1 MEKGLQKFRASSG
14 HVACFGHVVQLVGRG
29 LLDQFDPE
37 KKKPGEGEDAA
48 TEEDEDAE
56 DGDDEDDEDEEE
68 DTEDGLEGIMDEVEW
83 VDDMSG
89 MTPGEL
95 RDFRS
100 NLRPVRLMLT
110 KLRRLAA
117 TIRKSTTILLPAWKK
132 QLELLNQDILMLKQD
147 VRTRWCSTHDMLK
160 RAVRLKKAI
169 KSFCEADNDLHPLD
183 LEKYQLSKREW
194 SIAEQLLEVLK
205 VCVSCSHTFLLRSDH
220 LSAYSHCH
228 VVSLIFPFRC
238 LPYPCLF

>member
-1 MEKGLQKFRASSG
+1 
-14 HVACFGHVVQLVGRG
+14 
-29 LLDQFDPE
+29 
-37 KKKPGEGEDAA
+37 
-48 TEEDEDAE
+48 
-56 DGDDEDDEDEEE
+56 
-68 DTEDGLEGIMDEVEW
+68 MDEVEW

-205 VCVSCSHTFLLRSDH
+205 YYELTDSSECYRIAMVLHPGFKLEYFKTHHWQDEWIETAKTLVRNEYDLNYKH
-220 LSAYSHCH
+220 
-228 VVSLIFPFRC
+228 
-238 LPYPCLF
+238 